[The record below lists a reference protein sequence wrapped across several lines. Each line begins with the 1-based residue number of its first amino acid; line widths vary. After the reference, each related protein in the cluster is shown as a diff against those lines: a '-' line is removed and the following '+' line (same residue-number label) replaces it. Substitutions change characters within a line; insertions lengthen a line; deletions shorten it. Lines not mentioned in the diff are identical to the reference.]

1 MHNCNTLDITSN
13 KTYLIM
19 KKIVLCV
26 ALSAIA
32 TALLCGIFIQ
42 RMSQE
47 NQRLR
52 RNQHSL
58 LQEVELYRTRAGDA
72 AASVEALTLQLDEF
86 REQRAEDADYIR
98 SLNIRL
104 RRAESYAK
112 SVVASRYTATLPLRD
127 TIILHDTIRDTVRI
141 FAFNDAWSSLAGHIA
156 NDTLHYNL
164 HTIDTLRQVIH
175 RIPHRF
181 LFIPYGTKA
190 IRQEITSSNPHTTL
204 IYTEYIEL
212 DKKHRKRR

>member
-19 KKIVLCV
+19 KKIILCV
-26 ALSAIA
+26 ALAAIA
-32 TALLCGIFIQ
+32 TALLGGIFIQ
-42 RMSQE
+42 RISQE

-112 SVVASRYTATLPLRD
+112 SVVESRYSATLPLRD
-127 TIILHDTIRDTVRI
+127 TIILRDTVRI
-141 FAFNDAWSSLAGHIA
+141 FAFNDTWSSLAGHIA

-204 IYTEYIEL
+204 VYTEYIEL
-212 DKKHRKRR
+212 CKKHRKRR

>member
-13 KTYLIM
+13 KTYVIM
-19 KKIVLCV
+19 KKIILCV

-32 TALLCGIFIQ
+32 TTLLCGIFIQ
-42 RMSQE
+42 RVSQD

-112 SVVASRYTATLPLRD
+112 SVVESHHSATLPLRD
-127 TIILHDTIRDTVRI
+127 TIILHDTVRI
-141 FAFNDAWSSLAGHIA
+141 FAFNDTWSSLAGHIA

-204 IYTEYIEL
+204 VYTEYIEL
-212 DKKHRKRR
+212 GKKHRKRR

>member
-19 KKIVLCV
+19 KKIILCV
-26 ALSAIA
+26 ALAAIA
-32 TALLCGIFIQ
+32 TALLGGTFIQ

-52 RNQHSL
+52 RNHHSL

-112 SVVASRYTATLPLRD
+112 SVVASHHSATLPLRD
-127 TIILHDTIRDTVRI
+127 TIILRDTVRI
-141 FAFNDAWSSLAGHIA
+141 FAFNDTWSSLTGHIA

-204 IYTEYIEL
+204 VYTEYIEL
-212 DKKHRKRR
+212 GKKHRKRR

>member
-19 KKIVLCV
+19 RKIVLCV
-26 ALSAIA
+26 ALAAIA
-32 TALLCGIFIQ
+32 TALLGGIFIQ
-42 RMSQE
+42 RISQE

-112 SVVASRYTATLPLRD
+112 SVVESHHSATLPLR
-127 TIILHDTIRDTVRI
+127 DTIRDTVRI
-141 FAFNDAWSSLAGHIA
+141 FAFNDTWSSLTGHVA

-204 IYTEYIEL
+204 VYTEYIEL
-212 DKKHRKRR
+212 GKKHRKRR

>member
-127 TIILHDTIRDTVRI
+127 TIILRDTVRI
-141 FAFNDAWSSLAGHIA
+141 FAFNDTWSSLTGHIA

-204 IYTEYIEL
+204 VYTEYIEL
-212 DKKHRKRR
+212 GKKHRKRR

>member
-1 MHNCNTLDITSN
+1 MR
-13 KTYLIM
+13 
-19 KKIVLCV
+19 KIVLCV

-42 RMSQE
+42 RISQE

-52 RNQHSL
+52 RNQHAL
-58 LQEVELYRTRAGDA
+58 LQDIELYRTRAGDA

-112 SVVASRYTATLPLRD
+112 SVVESHHSATLPLRD
-127 TIILHDTIRDTVRI
+127 TIILRDTVRI
-141 FAFNDAWSSLAGHIA
+141 FAFNDTWSSLTGHIA

-204 IYTEYIEL
+204 VYTEYIEL
-212 DKKHRKRR
+212 GKKHRKRR

>member
-1 MHNCNTLDITSN
+1 MR
-13 KTYLIM
+13 
-19 KKIVLCV
+19 KIVLCV

-47 NQRLR
+47 NKRLR
-52 RNQHSL
+52 CNQHSL
-58 LQEVELYRTRAGDA
+58 LQDIELYRTRTGDA

-112 SVVASRYTATLPLRD
+112 SVVASHHSATLPLRD
-127 TIILHDTIRDTVRI
+127 TIILRDTVRI
-141 FAFNDAWSSLAGHIA
+141 FAFNDTWSSLAGHIA

-204 IYTEYIEL
+204 VYTEYIEL
-212 DKKHRKRR
+212 GKKHRKRR

>member
-19 KKIVLCV
+19 KKIILCV
-26 ALSAIA
+26 ALAAIA
-32 TALLCGIFIQ
+32 TALLGGIFIQ

-52 RNQHSL
+52 RNHHSL

-112 SVVASRYTATLPLRD
+112 SVVASHHSATLPLRD
-127 TIILHDTIRDTVRI
+127 TIILRDTVRI
-141 FAFNDAWSSLAGHIA
+141 FAFNDTWSSLAGHIA

-204 IYTEYIEL
+204 VYTEYIEL
-212 DKKHRKRR
+212 GKKHRKRR

>member
-1 MHNCNTLDITSN
+1 MIRNCDTLDITSN

-112 SVVASRYTATLPLRD
+112 SVVESHHSATLPLRD
-127 TIILHDTIRDTVRI
+127 TIILRDTVRI

-204 IYTEYIEL
+204 VYTEYIEL
-212 DKKHRKRR
+212 GKKHRKRR

>member
-1 MHNCNTLDITSN
+1 
-13 KTYLIM
+13 M

-42 RMSQE
+42 RISRE

-86 REQRAEDADYIR
+86 REQRAEDAYYIR
-98 SLNIRL
+98 SLDIRL

-112 SVVASRYTATLPLRD
+112 SVVTSRYTATLPLRD
-127 TIILHDTIRDTVRI
+127 TIILRDTVRI
-141 FAFNDAWSSLAGHIA
+141 FAFNDTWSSLTGHIA

-204 IYTEYIEL
+204 VYTEYIEL
-212 DKKHRKRR
+212 GKKHRKRR